1 MHILADI
8 THPAHVHFFKNAIAL
23 WRRAGHKVTITTRGK
38 DITLTL
44 LDNLG
49 LAYTHL
55 GPASVGLSGLA
66 RELPV
71 RDCKLARVILR
82 EKPDVL
88 VAIGG
93 VFIAH
98 AGFLTRTPS
107 VVFYDTENARLQNLI
122 TYPLSTLV
130 VTPDCYEAWAPK
142 KKNIRYAGYHE
153 LAYCHPLRFTPDPA
167 VLSLFGL
174 KEGERFIVVRLV
186 SWGATHDVLDKG
198 VTDAEMAVGRLSDF
212 GKVLIT
218 SERPLPGALEK
229 HRITASPE
237 LVHHLL
243 YYADLFIGESATMA
257 SESACLGTPAVFV
270 STSVRGYTNEQG
282 RRYGITFTYSDPDT
296 GEAEALKKAEE
307 ILADPEG
314 KKKWRE
320 KSAAMLRDKIDVT
333 DFMVN
338 LITERFDPA
347 RRGGKR

>member
-8 THPAHVHFFKNAIAL
+8 THPAHVHFFKNAIAE
-23 WRRAGHKVTITTRGK
+23 WRSAGHRVSITTRGK
-38 DITLTL
+38 DITLEL

-49 LAYTHL
+49 LSYIHL
-55 GPASVGLSGLA
+55 GPARSGLA
-66 RELPV
+66 GLIRELPV
-71 RDCKLARVILR
+71 RDARLARLIMKKR
-82 EKPDVL
+82 PDVM

-98 AGFLTRTPS
+98 AGFVTRTPS
-107 VVFYDTENARLQNLI
+107 VVFYDTENARAQNLI
-122 TYPLSTLV
+122 TYPLASLV

-142 KKNIRYAGYHE
+142 GKTIRYAGYHE
-153 LAYCHPLRFTPDPA
+153 LAYCHPSRFSPDPS
-167 VLSLFGL
+167 VLSLYGL

-186 SWGATHDVLDKG
+186 SWGATHDVGDKG
-198 VTDAEMAVGRLSDF
+198 VTDAEQAVARLSAH

-257 SESACLGTPAVFV
+257 SEAACLGTPAVFV

-282 RRYGITFTYSDPDT
+282 RKYGMTFTFSDPDK
-296 GEAEALKKAEE
+296 GEAAALEKAEE
-307 ILADPEG
+307 ILSDPEG
-314 KKKWRE
+314 KGKWRR
-320 KSAAMLRDKIDVT
+320 KSAAMLKDKIDVT

-338 LITERFDPA
+338 LITDRFDPA
-347 RRGGKR
+347 LKGGNR